1 MIYEHEIPKG
11 ARLYFGASARKKREI
26 EGIASALLYKEGFE
40 EIVTPLFSYH
50 QHNYIEDESELIHI
64 FDEKNRKL
72 TIRADSTVD
81 VVRIITKRLGRSV
94 EHKRWFYIQ
103 PVYRYPSKEYYQ
115 IGAEILDSKD
125 AQIALRLVK
134 RFFDQIAL
142 EATLQISNIKI
153 PKLLAQRYGVDLE
166 ILKRI
171 DLDRILQIEHEWME
185 PLLHLSSPEQIDD
198 LLGLVPEDIEAELVK
213 MKELA
218 LCVLHE
224 DVILSPLYY
233 ADMRYYKDLF
243 FRFFRG
249 NVTLAMGGEYEAAGL
264 EACGFAIYIDE
275 VIHTQKVADGS

>member
-11 ARLYFGASARKKREI
+11 ARLYFGGSAKRKREI
-26 EGIASALLYKEGFE
+26 ESIASTLLYKEGFE

-50 QHNYIEDESELIHI
+50 QHKYIENENELIHI

-81 VVRIITKRLGRSV
+81 VVRLITKRLGRSV

-115 IGAEILDSKD
+115 IGAEILDSRD

-134 RFFDQIAL
+134 RFFDEVGVSAK
-142 EATLQISNIKI
+142 LQISNIKI
-153 PKLLAQRYGVDLE
+153 PKLLAQNYGVELE
-166 ILKRI
+166 VLKQM
-171 DLDRILQIEHEWME
+171 DLDTIFGIEHEWME
-185 PLLHLSSPEQIDD
+185 PLLHLSSVEQIDE
-198 LLGLVPEDIEAELVK
+198 LLGVVPEDIEEELVK

-218 LCVLHE
+218 SCVLY
-224 DVILSPLYY
+224 DDIILSPLYY

-243 FRFFRG
+243 FRFFEG
-249 NVTLAMGGEYEAAGL
+249 NTTLAMGGEYEAAGL
-264 EACGFAIYIDE
+264 EASGFAIYTDE
-275 VIHTQKVADGS
+275 VINIEKVTDGS